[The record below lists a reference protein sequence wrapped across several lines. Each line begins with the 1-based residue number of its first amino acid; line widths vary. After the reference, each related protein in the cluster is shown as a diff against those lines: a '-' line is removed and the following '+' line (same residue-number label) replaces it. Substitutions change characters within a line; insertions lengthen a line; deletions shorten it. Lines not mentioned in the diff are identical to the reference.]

1 MKLNSKELLSY
12 QQFWKESKNLSQ
24 QHQIGLIILSNKLLE
39 RAKDYDGEIDNITLL
54 YPEDC
59 SDFSVF
65 TDFASIMQ
73 AYVTVRDEGG
83 AKITGWFLNHEVD
96 VE

>member
-12 QQFWKESKNLSQ
+12 QQFWKDSKNLSQ
-24 QHQIGLIILSNKLLE
+24 QHQIGLINLSNKLLE
-39 RAKDYDGEIDNITLL
+39 RAKDYDGEIDNIILL

-65 TDFASIMQ
+65 TDFAAIMQ
-73 AYVTVRDEGG
+73 AYVTVRNEGG
-83 AKITGWFLNHEVD
+83 AKITGWFLNDEVD